1 MPHRLTKGKP
11 KVHWW
16 NKLRTKYRLV
26 VMNEDSFEE
35 KLSFRLSRLNVFVA
49 VSTVAIL
56 LVIATTFIIAF
67 TPLREFIPGYTNVSL
82 QKRVYELQLKADSL
96 EKEFARK
103 DLILANIRNIIEG
116 KDIVDRLPEQKP
128 DTVRSPDVN
137 YTHSPE
143 DSLLRKEFEN
153 REQFNLYYNDREE
166 LAGQT
171 TPSRSLYFFCPLKG
185 ILTNPFDPEAGHFGV
200 DIVAKRNEAV
210 KSVLDG
216 TVIFSSWTVET
227 GYVIAVQ
234 HTGNF
239 ISVYKHN
246 ATLLKSQGAFVKA
259 GDPIAIIGESGEL
272 TTGPHLHFELWS
284 GGTPVNPVD
293 YISF

>member
-1 MPHRLTKGKP
+1 MPYRLKKGKP
-11 KVHWW
+11 KAHWW

-26 VMNEDSFEE
+26 IMNEDSFEE

-49 VSTVAIL
+49 VSTVSIL

-67 TPLREFIPGYTNVSL
+67 TPLREYIPGYTNVGL

-103 DLILANIRNIIEG
+103 DLVLTNIRNIVEG

-143 DSLLRKEFEN
+143 DSLLRREFEN

-171 TPSRSLYFFCPLKG
+171 TPLRSLYFFCPLKG
-185 ILTNPFDPEAGHFGV
+185 ILTNPFNPETGHFGV

-210 KSVLDG
+210 KAVLDG

-227 GYVIAVQ
+227 GHVIAVQ
-234 HTGNF
+234 HMGNF

-272 TTGPHLHFELWS
+272 TTGPHLHFELWTA
-284 GGTPVNPVD
+284 GTPVNPVD